1 VAFWKEALHYSL
13 QYLEQDTSLD
23 GWAMW
28 LFPHIAT
35 LITQLQ
41 STEKRESFW
50 QPILSLG
57 VSKHSWI
64 ENFLRQW
71 FVSGLSSKTTYGTL
85 VKECHE
91 MVEFA
96 FSSPSWKFDPTK
108 HEYNL
113 ENMWCCLI
121 GLDWSFSNM
130 WTVEHKPIIRQM
142 YGLYERWASEHLN
155 KPRCALKFTIFLT
168 QSAAEDLRIDSL
180 VWLDVASQSNTH
192 FWDEQKLVERL
203 ASLLDICWRLHQSKL
218 RRHHNSFS
226 AFKNLLKKL
235 ADFQNP
241 LALEIQ
247 QRIAS
252 IQ

>member
-1 VAFWKEALHYSL
+1 
-13 QYLEQDTSLD
+13 
-23 GWAMW
+23 
-28 LFPHIAT
+28 
-35 LITQLQ
+35 
-41 STEKRESFW
+41 
-50 QPILSLG
+50 
-57 VSKHSWI
+57 
-64 ENFLRQW
+64 
-71 FVSGLSSKTTYGTL
+71 
-85 VKECHE
+85 
-91 MVEFA
+91 
-96 FSSPSWKFDPTK
+96 
-108 HEYNL
+108 
-113 ENMWCCLI
+113 
-121 GLDWSFSNM
+121 
-130 WTVEHKPIIRQM
+130 
-142 YGLYERWASEHLN
+142 
-155 KPRCALKFTIFLT
+155 LKFTIFLT